1 MGMFSSSNRAAFVSG
16 VHVTQT
22 QGGGEKKAGL
32 VPSVAVDSWGAI
44 FRGSAHIGKH
54 ETSRCCTRDGM
65 SQTLVFTRNYIRPIG
80 SNSGITRG
88 R

>member
-16 VHVTQT
+16 VHVTQS

-54 ETSRCCTRDGM
+54 EISRCCTRAGM
-65 SQTLVFTRNYIRPIG
+65 AQTLVFTRNTVRPVGSDPRIR
-80 SNSGITRG
+80 R